1 MSNLVTMKDITNFL
15 DQKTLAVVGVSRSG
29 KKFSN
34 ILYKTLKS
42 KGYQLFAVNPNTSS
56 IGEEPCFADIQSI
69 PQKVNGVIIV
79 APPSQTE
86 QIVKEAFA
94 AEIEHIWI
102 QQGAENPKA
111 IDFCKDNGMNVIHHH
126 CILMFADPTSLHKC
140 HRYLW
145 KVLKKLPK

>member
-1 MSNLVTMKDITNFL
+1 MAEVTKFL
-15 DQKTLAVVGVSRSG
+15 DQKSLAVVGVSRSG

-34 ILYKTLKS
+34 ILYKNLKS

-56 IGEEPCFADIQSI
+56 IGEEPCYADIQSI
-69 PQKVNGVIIV
+69 PQKVNGVVIV
-79 APPSQTE
+79 VKPNQTE
-86 QIVKEAFA
+86 QIVKEAFTA
-94 AEIEHIWI
+94 GIEHVWI
-102 QQGAENPKA
+102 QQGAQSTAA
-111 IDFCKDNGMNVIHHH
+111 IEFCKSKGMNVIHHH